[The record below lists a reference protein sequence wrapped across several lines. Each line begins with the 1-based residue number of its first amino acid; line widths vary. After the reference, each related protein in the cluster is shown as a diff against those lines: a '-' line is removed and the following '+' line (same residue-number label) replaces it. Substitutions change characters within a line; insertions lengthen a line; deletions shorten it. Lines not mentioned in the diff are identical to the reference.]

1 MGKFSLSL
9 FFFLSPAILQF
20 WLLSN
25 IKSLRFSS
33 GHSGP
38 VLTPSMQP
46 MPPCSAP
53 TCWWQTRVSGL
64 LLHWELQFG
73 MYSVCVCF
81 FPLPVMLPSEIPK
94 LPTDPPMRG
103 FPGVWKLSLLHNSSL
118 GWVSVPNSFVS
129 LFVFY
134 ILSYLLSK
142 ECAAFLG
149 VWCPLPVFRSYLVE
163 VAQHSND
170 LLMNL

>member
-1 MGKFSLSL
+1 M
-9 FFFLSPAILQF
+9 
-20 WLLSN
+20 LL
-25 IKSLRFSS
+25 
-33 GHSGP
+33 
-38 VLTPSMQP
+38 
-46 MPPCSAP
+46 
-53 TCWWQTRVSGL
+53 
-64 LLHWELQFG
+64 
-73 MYSVCVCF
+73 
-81 FPLPVMLPSEIPK
+81 SEIPK
-94 LPTDPPMRG
+94 LPTDPPVRG
-103 FPGVWKLSLLHNSSL
+103 FPGVWKLLLSYDSLPRM
-118 GWVSVPNSFVS
+118 VSVPNSFVS